1 MSGPGGALA
10 GLHVVQAGDSVA
22 AGLCAKVFV
31 GLGARVTRIVPDEA
45 GTPYGNDLLSRY
57 LDAAKELRRANLSDD
72 EVAALLSD
80 CDVLL
85 APEDML
91 RDWAEAVAAFEAA
104 NPRLVVAE
112 FGDFGDRGPQADW
125 QGGELVWQAAGGLLA
140 LLGDPDREPL
150 MLGGH
155 QVAYSTGLLAFTGV
169 MTALTRRDRAG
180 SEGRGQRVRVSGVE
194 TVAYLEW
201 KGPVYYQAGGSL
213 IPRGK
218 ESGPVVLPC
227 ADGHLAFYYRA
238 TDWPRV
244 LELFAFDPVL
254 CEERFATQSGR
265 MAEQPE
271 LVERLSG
278 LTVHRS
284 KYEWYQAAQ
293 TLNIPVGYVADTR
306 DLVAS
311 PQYRT
316 QEFIDSAPGLP
327 FRFNGRRPAAAGN

>member
-1 MSGPGGALA
+1 MSGAGGALA

-22 AGLCAKVFV
+22 AGFCAKVFA
-31 GLGARVTRIVPDEA
+31 GLGARVTRIVPDQG
-45 GTPYGNDLLSRY
+45 GTPYGDTQLFLY
-57 LDAAKELRRANLSDD
+57 LDAAKEIRRANQTDG
-72 EVAALLSD
+72 EVAELLAG

-85 APEDML
+85 VRDTL
-91 RDWAEAVAAFEAA
+91 LLDWAETVTAFETENA
-104 NPRLVVAE
+104 RLVVAE

-125 QGGELVWQAAGGLLA
+125 EGGELVWQAAGGLLA

-155 QVAYSTGLLAFTGV
+155 QIAYSTGLLAFTGV
-169 MTALTRRDRAG
+169 MTALAHRDRPGAPG
-180 SEGRGQRVRVSGVE
+180 KGQRLRVSGLE

-254 CEERFATQSGR
+254 SEDRFATQGGR

-271 LVERLSG
+271 LVARLSKI
-278 LTVHRS
+278 TIQRS

-306 DLVAS
+306 DLVES

-316 QEFIDSAPGLP
+316 QEFIDTAPGLP
-327 FRFNGRRPAAAGN
+327 FRFNGRRPAAVGH